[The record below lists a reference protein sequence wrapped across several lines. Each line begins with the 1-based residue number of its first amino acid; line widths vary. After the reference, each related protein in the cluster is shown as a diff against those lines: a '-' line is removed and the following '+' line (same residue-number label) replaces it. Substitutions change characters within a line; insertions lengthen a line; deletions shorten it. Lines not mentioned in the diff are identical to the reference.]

1 MWWFP
6 VSPRRFC
13 PSVGGVTLIFLLL
26 AVCLA
31 TGGIHV
37 PVKIQDK
44 DADATLKGIQAPIPL
59 PTNFEERLSTEMRMT
74 TAEKSRRMGDPAP
87 IYRDKDSHT
96 RGEDQ
101 ARALGRQARGFFS
114 FWPFSIEITKG
125 KGADHHPG
133 GGGGWGPSHYGSSP
147 LPPFNHPNPHQ
158 LTHRAGVTLH
168 ASSHPIKKAA
178 RFETP
183 AEHEADDE
191 LDPDNDPEVQK
202 LRLQIYKMKVRAK
215 KWKKIWKYNL
225 AEVKSI
231 LVSRLID
238 FVEFI

>member
-133 GGGGWGPSHYGSSP
+133 GGGGWGPSHYGSHKGPSTGFH
-147 LPPFNHPNPHQ
+147 FNKGITFKAGSHLKGHHEGGGHGGGHQQHGWGWEASIEKEKHQ
-158 LTHRAGVTLH
+158 LRYEIL
-168 ASSHPIKKAA
+168 
-178 RFETP
+178 
-183 AEHEADDE
+183 
-191 LDPDNDPEVQK
+191 K
-202 LRLQIYKMKVRAK
+202 LKAK
-215 KWKKIWKYNL
+215 KKIALLQNTVELKKL
-225 AEVKSI
+225 FSI
-231 LVSRLID
+231 ILQKIVQALEWWR
-238 FVEFI
+238 